1 MIYLAR
7 HGETEWNEKGIL
19 QGTMDS
25 PLTKKGISEAK
36 TLRDT
41 LKDVV
46 FDKVFCSYLERSRKT
61 AEIICEGK
69 DVDIIS
75 LDGLQEINYGSWQGT
90 LVSEIKEKHPETF
103 YNFTQNH
110 ESYVPIEGAESYRQL
125 EERVRKVFDEIFGL
139 GKTENILVISHG
151 AVVQMVQMIL
161 KGLTL
166 KDMKNIPVPKN
177 AACMKI
183 NPDLTYSF
191 I

>member
-25 PLTKKGISEAK
+25 PLTKKGILEAE

-41 LKDVV
+41 LKEVV

-103 YNFTQNH
+103 
-110 ESYVPIEGAESYRQL
+110 
-125 EERVRKVFDEIFGL
+125 
-139 GKTENILVISHG
+139 
-151 AVVQMVQMIL
+151 
-161 KGLTL
+161 
-166 KDMKNIPVPKN
+166 
-177 AACMKI
+177 
-183 NPDLTYSF
+183 
-191 I
+191 